1 MTVFT
6 VTVYIQ
12 NYTLASKQSNKHIL
26 IVVKCLQLSTN
37 NTLRVLLKLSAN
49 VKNRTLLQDCGESY
63 NISDIKLNRL
73 SEDSKNRINIKLHES
88 KKARN

>member
-12 NYTLASKQSNKHIL
+12 NYTLTNKQSNKHTL

-37 NTLRVLLKLSAN
+37 NISSA
-49 VKNRTLLQDCGESY
+49 TEIAS
-63 NISDIKLNRL
+63 
-73 SEDSKNRINIKLHES
+73 
-88 KKARN
+88 